1 MPNNRAQFLTSGKD
15 HTLKLI
21 DLRGG
26 AQGEVVK
33 TIKASG
39 YRVWTQWANACVSP
53 DGAHVVAGGADGA
66 VFVWSLSDEGLKV
79 TLRGHDAAVATCAW
93 GQSGLA
99 TADKNG
105 VAVLWS
111 E

>member
-1 MPNNRAQFLTSGKD
+1 
-15 HTLKLI
+15 
-21 DLRGG
+21 
-26 AQGEVVK
+26 
-33 TIKASG
+33 
-39 YRVWTQWANACVSP
+39 
-53 DGAHVVAGGADGA
+53 